1 MISSNHF
8 IDMDIAM
15 LKDQKISKSNI
26 ELIKKPMHIEA
37 IELLNAFQESYTN
50 TKTKVADLAECLQY
64 SERTLRRKSR
74 EYFDDSPIEL
84 LQKIRLKN
92 ATYLLKSGVKSSH
105 VWHQVGFSSHSY
117 FSDLFKVYY
126 GVIPSEFS

>member
-1 MISSNHF
+1 MDMN
-8 IDMDIAM
+8 MDIAL
-15 LKDQKISKSNI
+15 LKDQKKFNSNI
-26 ELIKKPMHIEA
+26 ELIKKPIHIEA
-37 IELLNAFQESYTN
+37 IELLDTFEKSYTN
-50 TKTKVADLAECLQY
+50 TTIKVADLAECLKY

-74 EYFDDSPIEL
+74 QYFDDSPIEL

-92 ATYLLKSGVKSSH
+92 ATYLLNSGVKSSY

-117 FSDLFKVYY
+117 FSDLFKAYY